1 MNKQQ
6 LANKIWTSANK
17 MCSKIEANEYKNYI
31 LEFIFYKFLSEQVVK
46 FSKVP
51 FLLND
56 VVLYYAK

>member
-1 MNKQQ
+1 
-6 LANKIWTSANK
+6 